1 MSYEDRIQ
9 AFWTDIQ
16 GKELS
21 ASAIAMGL
29 GLLEIWRRRL
39 FPAFCQISNSEVS
52 NLIGTNEKTV
62 RRVRTELMAKG
73 LCWCSSKKGNVPIY
87 YFDESA
93 VPEELKEQPKEVE
106 EPEPLPEPQ
115 RKPKVKPRP
124 KPKKVEAEPDLW
136 GQNRHTRAEQKRVD
150 KANEDIQKQKKKTFE
165 PPTLDECVE
174 LFKKKGG
181 SKEDAQL
188 FYDYFNSQDWYKSNG
203 KTRVTNVESAIN
215 YWLNSKRNERSTDN
229 NANGSQREERNKRLQ
244 EELLA
249 RYGKI

>member
-29 GLLEIWRRRL
+29 GLLEIWRRRS
-39 FPAFCQISNSEVS
+39 FPAFCPISNSEVS

-106 EPEPLPEPQ
+106 EPEPLPEPP
-115 RKPKVKPRP
+115 RKPKPVPRP
-124 KPKKVEAEPDLW
+124 KPKKVEEVPDLW
-136 GQNRHTRAEQKRVD
+136 SQTRRTRAEQKKTD
-150 KANEDIQKQKKKTFE
+150 KANENIKKQKKKEFV
-165 PPTLDECVE
+165 PPTLDECVG
-174 LFKKKGG
+174 LFMRKGG
-181 SKEDAQL
+181 TKEDAQL

-203 KTRVTNVESAIN
+203 KTRVTNVDSAIN
-215 YWLNSKRNERSTDN
+215 YWINRNKDERSTDN
-229 NANGSQREERNKRLQ
+229 RSGSSRLQ
-244 EELLA
+244 KQTEELRAELLA

>member
-29 GLLEIWRRRL
+29 GLLEIWRRRS
-39 FPAFCQISNSEVS
+39 FPAFCPISNSEVS

-87 YFDESA
+87 YFNESA

-106 EPEPLPEPQ
+106 EPEPLQEPP
-115 RKPKVKPRP
+115 RKPKAKPRL

-136 GQNRHTRAEQKRVD
+136 GQNRHTRAEQKRID

-174 LFKKKGG
+174 LFQRKGG

-188 FYDYFNSQDWYKSNG
+188 FYDYFNRQDWYTSNG
-203 KTRVTNVESAIN
+203 RNRIRNVESAIN
-215 YWLNSKRNERSTDN
+215 YWINSKKNETGREHITGCTNREKRNRD
-229 NANGSQREERNKRLQ
+229 LQ
-244 EELLA
+244 EELIA